1 MVTVA
6 DVKEYLRIP
15 CDDEDVFIQS
25 IIEAG
30 YDYLQ
35 DAVDDFDKLYQSNER
50 FARKADYFVK
60 LPVATI
66 LISIRFTSIS
76 KTLERNTISTIR
88 PSLPTHTTWRELRRS
103 WQISAITSL
112 YKTNRRRR

>member
-6 DVKEYLRIP
+6 EVKEYLRIP
-15 CDDEDVFIQS
+15 YDEEDVFVQS

-60 LPVATI
+60 LHW
-66 LISIRFTSIS
+66 S
-76 KTLERNTISTIR
+76 
-88 PSLPTHTTWRELRRS
+88 PTAYDQREGMLSGEPALNYAARALLT
-103 WQISAITSL
+103 QLQL
-112 YKTNRRRR
+112 YTYSEGGEQG